1 MSKKFVKEGKMSVEF
16 MREKEKML
24 TLVRQKRDK
33 KQSKSK
39 GKSKKLSSSKEE
51 DKVQM
56 TKKRLREEGT
66 TDDSGPDLKKVKV
79 DTEETAET
87 SSGEELACPEEPS
100 SEAQAAAAVEQK
112 IETRI
117 LEDVEYIPGV
127 KE

>member
-24 TLVRQKRDK
+24 TLVGHKRDK
-33 KQSKSK
+33 KQSKNK
-39 GKSKKLSSSKEE
+39 GKSKKVSSSKE
-51 DKVQM
+51 DDNVHV

-66 TDDSGPDLKKVKV
+66 AADSGLDLKKMKV
-79 DTEETAET
+79 DTDETAEA
-87 SSGEELACPEEPS
+87 SSGEELASPEEPLTD
-100 SEAQAAAAVEQK
+100 AQAAAVEQK

-117 LEDVEYIPGV
+117 LEDVEYVPGI

>member
-24 TLVRQKRDK
+24 TLVGHKRDK
-33 KQSKSK
+33 KQSKNK
-39 GKSKKLSSSKEE
+39 AKSKKTSSSKEE
-51 DKVQM
+51 ANVHV
-56 TKKRLREEGT
+56 TKKRLHEEGT
-66 TDDSGPDLKKVKV
+66 TDDSGLDLKKMKV
-79 DTEETAET
+79 DTDETTEA
-87 SSGEELACPEEPS
+87 SSGEELACPEQPS
-100 SEAQAAAAVEQK
+100 SDAQSAAVEQK

>member
-33 KQSKSK
+33 KQSKSR
-39 GKSKKLSSSKEE
+39 GTSKKTSSSKEE
-51 DKVQM
+51 DKVQV
-56 TKKRLREEGT
+56 TKKRLHEEGT
-66 TDDSGPDLKKVKV
+66 TDDSGPDLKNMKV
-79 DTEETAET
+79 DTEETAEA

-100 SEAQAAAAVEQK
+100 SEAEAAAVEQK